1 MSTRF
6 FALTLAGASA
16 LAIGALSASPVL
28 LAGQGPTTA
37 RGTAATSG
45 GLRTAWGDPDLQGDW
60 DGHTLTPLQRPSN
73 FKNKP
78 VLTPA
83 EEAKVVADVLARPGR
98 DARRK
103 DNPTADVAGAYNTVF
118 QDRAERLNHGRTGLI
133 VDPPDGRM
141 PPMLPEA
148 KAAADR
154 DLKLRLDMRDG
165 KRRTELAE
173 RYNLGKFNRAD
184 GPEDRG
190 IGERCLGQ
198 TLPVLGNAQRIV
210 QSPNSV
216 AIFYAIG
223 QGGGFSRTIPIDGSP
238 HLPSHIRQ
246 PLGDARAHW
255 EGNTLVVDVTNF
267 TDNRIYQGSR
277 ENMHLVERFTRVD
290 ANTLEYKATLED
302 PTTWTRPWTAMI
314 LLDKIDPKEVSGI
327 LTQQTCHEGNYGLTG
342 ILAGHRAAEVAFS
355 EGRGPDPFTMDSYSG
370 GGAAEFDTDGG
381 GIERVKEEE

>member
-16 LAIGALSASPVL
+16 LAIGVLAASPVL

-133 VDPPDGRM
+133 VDPQDGRI
-141 PPMLPEA
+141 PPM
-148 KAAADR
+148 
-154 DLKLRLDMRDG
+154 
-165 KRRTELAE
+165 
-173 RYNLGKFNRAD
+173 
-184 GPEDRG
+184 
-190 IGERCLGQ
+190 
-198 TLPVLGNAQRIV
+198 
-210 QSPNSV
+210 
-216 AIFYAIG
+216 
-223 QGGGFSRTIPIDGSP
+223 
-238 HLPSHIRQ
+238 
-246 PLGDARAHW
+246 
-255 EGNTLVVDVTNF
+255 
-267 TDNRIYQGSR
+267 
-277 ENMHLVERFTRVD
+277 
-290 ANTLEYKATLED
+290 
-302 PTTWTRPWTAMI
+302 
-314 LLDKIDPKEVSGI
+314 
-327 LTQQTCHEGNYGLTG
+327 
-342 ILAGHRAAEVAFS
+342 
-355 EGRGPDPFTMDSYSG
+355 
-370 GGAAEFDTDGG
+370 
-381 GIERVKEEE
+381 